1 MAILDTILQQLNIWD
16 GQLLLFIQ
24 NHLRSETLDPIVI
37 TITNL
42 GNAGIFWIVLSV
54 ILLFPKKTRRAG
66 ILSLLAL
73 LGSLCVTNFLLKN
86 YVARV
91 RPYEVVRGLQCLI
104 PAQKDWSF
112 PSGHASASFASAVVI
127 YKSCHRG
134 IGVPALI
141 FAFAISVS
149 RLDVG
154 VHYPS
159 DVIAG
164 MIIGTLIALILFWIF
179 GEKKYKARARRHR

>member
-37 TITNL
+37 VITNL

-91 RPYEVVRGLQCLI
+91 
-104 PAQKDWSF
+104 
-112 PSGHASASFASAVVI
+112 VI

-141 FAFAISVS
+141 FAFAISLS
-149 RLDVG
+149 RLYVG

>member
-1 MAILDTILQQLNIWD
+1 MAILDTILQQLNTWD
-16 GQLLLFIQ
+16 GQILLFIQ
-24 NHLRSETLDPIVI
+24 NHLRSEVLNPIVI
-37 TITNL
+37 AVTNL

-66 ILSLLAL
+66 FLSLLAL

-91 RPYEVVRGLQCLI
+91 RPYEVVQGLQCLI

-127 YKSCHRG
+127 YRSCHRG

-141 FAFAISVS
+141 LAFAISLS
-149 RLDVG
+149 RLYVG

-179 GEKKYKARARRHR
+179 GEKKYKARARRR

>member
-1 MAILDTILQQLNIWD
+1 MAILDTILQQLNIW
-16 GQLLLFIQ
+16 LLFIQ

-37 TITNL
+37 AITNL

-141 FAFAISVS
+141 FAFAISLS
-149 RLDVG
+149 RLYVG